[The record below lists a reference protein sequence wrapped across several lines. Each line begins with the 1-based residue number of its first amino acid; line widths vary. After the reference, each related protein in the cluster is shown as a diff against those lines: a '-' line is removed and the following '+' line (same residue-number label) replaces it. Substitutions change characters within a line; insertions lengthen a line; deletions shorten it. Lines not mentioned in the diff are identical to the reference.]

1 MIRIGVLVEDKLKI
15 STQTTLSMK
24 IDSHE
29 TIIGV
34 AVQQDHWPG
43 PSKPFEMTIAYTD
56 NGSQLDV
63 DGGKLFKVPLRHEI
77 QQIYFDQPVEAQE
90 VTITFMA
97 SSIKTGYT
105 STDVA
110 TDYNVNAGLI
120 IENGVW
126 NSYDNASD
134 ILINTGR
141 QFDNQEYDEFFFT
154 RGNFERWAVMNAAEW
169 SY

>member
-1 MIRIGVLVEDKLKI
+1 
-15 STQTTLSMK
+15 
-24 IDSHE
+24 
-29 TIIGV
+29 
-34 AVQQDHWPG
+34 
-43 PSKPFEMTIAYTD
+43 
-56 NGSQLDV
+56 
-63 DGGKLFKVPLRHEI
+63 
-77 QQIYFDQPVEAQE
+77 
-90 VTITFMA
+90 MA

-105 STDVA
+105 ATDVA